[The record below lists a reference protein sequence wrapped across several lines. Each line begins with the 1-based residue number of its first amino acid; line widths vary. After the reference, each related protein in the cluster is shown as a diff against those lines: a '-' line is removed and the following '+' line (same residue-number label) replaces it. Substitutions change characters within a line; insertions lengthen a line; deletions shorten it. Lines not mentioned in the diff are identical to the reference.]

1 MMINPRQ
8 KVKTPSH
15 TQLVRDLTLTGQA
28 PIAFCVRFLLQQLDW
43 TGRQER
49 LFELFGNDPRGM
61 DAVDARNL
69 MLRLGF
75 TSTQENLQS
84 WEQLET
90 HNLPAL
96 YIDPERQAYVL
107 INGEKDEII
116 AANTDG
122 RHDLNTL
129 KTGGSLIL
137 FQEASTTDR
146 STMLQKV
153 LYRFRDRLTLLYAIS
168 FVIALL
174 ALVVPFYIRA
184 VYNLVIPSE
193 NGFTGAG
200 LYIGVV
206 LLFFADWLLRQWRS
220 RELASLAARIDALV
234 GLRLMEKTLEL
245 DSNQVSVLGPRNFQ
259 NQKRNLDSLLVYL
272 QGPLALALLDFP
284 FIVIYLAAIYL
295 IAGPLVWIP
304 IVLMAIT
311 AVLVLVL
318 GRYYNIATEMNLSS
332 ELGVAQAQQELVRR
346 FLEVK
351 QSNLEW
357 VWLQRLRGLSAQ
369 STTSALTV
377 NRQLGRLQVIVSTA
391 AQLAGVLTLAAG
403 VWIAYSNPSN
413 TALLGTLIAAMFFVW
428 RVFTPFQQLMNAMVR
443 YETMRKQFTR
453 LNQFLKLRQTSRP
466 KSADESQRLFG
477 AVLLDSAAS
486 RLGRDNAL
494 VLTRTSFAIDPG
506 QILAIT
512 GKAGCGKSAS
522 LRVIDQIYPL
532 TSGTLLFDGLD
543 HRQFSTDLIQSN
555 IAFVM
560 EKTELLPGTILSNLQ
575 AMNPDAT
582 EAKIRDILSELK
594 ILDYLDNLPD
604 GLITSLDEAV
614 VYQLPQG
621 VLRLISLAQA
631 LIKDTPIMLIDDLSQ
646 GLSPDQFQTF
656 LDVLPSFR
664 KSHFTGKLRSVL
676 IATDNKLLLEK
687 VDQIC
692 ILDKGV
698 TSFQGTAEELRQ
710 RLQQKS

>member
-1 MMINPRQ
+1 MTINPQRL
-8 KVKTPSH
+8 VTTPSQN
-15 TQLVRDLTLTGQA
+15 QLVRDLTLTSEA
-28 PIAFCVRFLLQQLDW
+28 PVAFCVRLLLQQLGW

-49 LFELFGNDPRGM
+49 LFELFGNDPRSM
-61 DAVDARNL
+61 DSVDARNL

-84 WEQLET
+84 WQQLEKHT
-90 HNLPAL
+90 LPAL
-96 YIDPERQAYVL
+96 YIDPEHQAYVL
-107 INGEKDEII
+107 TRDDQDGII
-116 AANTDG
+116 AANPDG
-122 RHDLNTL
+122 RLELITVR
-129 KTGGSLIL
+129 TGGSLIL
-137 FQEASTTDR
+137 FQEASSTER
-146 STMLQKV
+146 SSLLQKV
-153 LYRFRDRLTLLYAIS
+153 LYRFRNRLTLLYAIS
-168 FVIALL
+168 FVMALL

-220 RELASLAARIDALV
+220 RELASVAARIEALV
-234 GLRLMEKTLEL
+234 GLRLVEKTLEL

-259 NQKRNLDSLLVYL
+259 NQQRNLDALLVYL

-284 FIVIYLAAIYL
+284 FVVIYLAAIYL
-295 IAGPLVWIP
+295 IAGPLVLIP
-304 IVLMAIT
+304 MVLMAIT

-332 ELGVAQAQQELVRR
+332 ELGVTQAQQELVRR

-369 STTSALTV
+369 STTSSLLV

-391 AQLAGVLTLAAG
+391 AQLAGVFTLAAG

-466 KSADESQRLFG
+466 TSTDESQRLFG

-494 VLTRTSFAIDPG
+494 VLTRTSFAVDPG

-512 GKAGCGKSAS
+512 GKAGCGKSAT

-532 TSGTLLFDGLD
+532 TSGTLLFDGRD

-582 EAKIRDILSELK
+582 EAKIRDILSELQ

-604 GLITSLDEAV
+604 GLNTSLDEAV

-664 KSHFTGKLRSVL
+664 KSHFSGKLRSVL

-698 TSFQGTAEELRQ
+698 TSFQGTAQELRQ

>member
-1 MMINPRQ
+1 MINPRQ

-49 LFELFGNDPRGM
+49 LFELFGNDPREM

-259 NQKRNLDSLLVYL
+259 TKTQSR
-272 QGPLALALLDFP
+272 FP
-284 FIVIYLAAIYL
+284 
-295 IAGPLVWIP
+295 AGV
-304 IVLMAIT
+304 
-311 AVLVLVL
+311 
-318 GRYYNIATEMNLSS
+318 
-332 ELGVAQAQQELVRR
+332 
-346 FLEVK
+346 
-351 QSNLEW
+351 
-357 VWLQRLRGLSAQ
+357 SAR
-369 STTSALTV
+369 SIGT
-377 NRQLGRLQVIVSTA
+377 STA
-391 AQLAGVLTLAAG
+391 
-403 VWIAYSNPSN
+403 
-413 TALLGTLIAAMFFVW
+413 
-428 RVFTPFQQLMNAMVR
+428 
-443 YETMRKQFTR
+443 
-453 LNQFLKLRQTSRP
+453 
-466 KSADESQRLFG
+466 
-477 AVLLDSAAS
+477 
-486 RLGRDNAL
+486 
-494 VLTRTSFAIDPG
+494 
-506 QILAIT
+506 
-512 GKAGCGKSAS
+512 
-522 LRVIDQIYPL
+522 
-532 TSGTLLFDGLD
+532 
-543 HRQFSTDLIQSN
+543 
-555 IAFVM
+555 
-560 EKTELLPGTILSNLQ
+560 
-575 AMNPDAT
+575 
-582 EAKIRDILSELK
+582 
-594 ILDYLDNLPD
+594 
-604 GLITSLDEAV
+604 
-614 VYQLPQG
+614 
-621 VLRLISLAQA
+621 
-631 LIKDTPIMLIDDLSQ
+631 
-646 GLSPDQFQTF
+646 
-656 LDVLPSFR
+656 
-664 KSHFTGKLRSVL
+664 
-676 IATDNKLLLEK
+676 
-687 VDQIC
+687 
-692 ILDKGV
+692 
-698 TSFQGTAEELRQ
+698 
-710 RLQQKS
+710 

>member
-1 MMINPRQ
+1 MTINPQRL
-8 KVKTPSH
+8 VTTPSQN
-15 TQLVRDLTLTGQA
+15 QLVRDLTLTSEA
-28 PIAFCVRFLLQQLDW
+28 PIAFCVRLLLQQLGW

-49 LFELFGNDPRGM
+49 LFELFGNDPRSM
-61 DAVDARNL
+61 DSVDARNL

-84 WEQLET
+84 WQQLEKHT
-90 HNLPAL
+90 LPAL
-96 YIDPERQAYVL
+96 YVDPEHQAYVL
-107 INGEKDEII
+107 TRDGQDGII

-122 RHDLNTL
+122 RLELITL
-129 KTGGSLIL
+129 RTGGSLIL
-137 FQEASTTDR
+137 FQEASSTER
-146 STMLQKV
+146 SSLLQKV
-153 LYRFRDRLTLLYAIS
+153 LYRFRNRLTLLYAIS
-168 FVIALL
+168 FVMALL

-220 RELASLAARIDALV
+220 RELASVAARIEALV
-234 GLRLMEKTLEL
+234 GLRLVEKTLEL

-259 NQKRNLDSLLVYL
+259 NQQRNLDALLVYL

-284 FIVIYLAAIYL
+284 FVVIYLAAIYL
-295 IAGPLVWIP
+295 IAGPLVLIP
-304 IVLMAIT
+304 MVLMAIT

-332 ELGVAQAQQELVRR
+332 ELGVTQAQQELVRR

-369 STTSALTV
+369 STTSSLLV

-391 AQLAGVLTLAAG
+391 AQLAGVFTLAAG

-466 KSADESQRLFG
+466 TSTDESQRLFG

-494 VLTRTSFAIDPG
+494 VLTRTSFAVDPG

-512 GKAGCGKSAS
+512 GKAGCGKSAT

-532 TSGTLLFDGLD
+532 TSGTLLFDGRD

-560 EKTELLPGTILSNLQ
+560 EKTELLPGTILSNFQ

-582 EAKIRDILSELK
+582 EAKIREILSELK
-594 ILDYLDNLPD
+594 ILDYLDNIPK
-604 GLITSLDEAV
+604 GLNTSLDEAV
-614 VYQLPQG
+614 LYQLPQG

-664 KSHFTGKLRSVL
+664 KSHFSGKLRSVL

-698 TSFQGTAEELRQ
+698 TSFQGTAQELRQ

>member
-1 MMINPRQ
+1 MINPRQ

-284 FIVIYLAAIYL
+284 FIVIYLAAIYF

-318 GRYYNIATEMNLSS
+318 GRYYNIATEINLSS
-332 ELGVAQAQQELVRR
+332 EMGVAQAQQELVKR

-357 VWLQRLRGLSAQ
+357 VWLQKLRGLSAQ
-369 STTSALTV
+369 STTSSLIV

-403 VWIAYSNPSN
+403 VWIAYLNPSN
-413 TALLGTLIAAMFFVW
+413 TALLIIV
-428 RVFTPFQQLMNAMVR
+428 
-443 YETMRKQFTR
+443 
-453 LNQFLKLRQTSRP
+453 
-466 KSADESQRLFG
+466 
-477 AVLLDSAAS
+477 
-486 RLGRDNAL
+486 
-494 VLTRTSFAIDPG
+494 
-506 QILAIT
+506 
-512 GKAGCGKSAS
+512 
-522 LRVIDQIYPL
+522 
-532 TSGTLLFDGLD
+532 
-543 HRQFSTDLIQSN
+543 
-555 IAFVM
+555 
-560 EKTELLPGTILSNLQ
+560 
-575 AMNPDAT
+575 
-582 EAKIRDILSELK
+582 
-594 ILDYLDNLPD
+594 
-604 GLITSLDEAV
+604 
-614 VYQLPQG
+614 
-621 VLRLISLAQA
+621 
-631 LIKDTPIMLIDDLSQ
+631 
-646 GLSPDQFQTF
+646 
-656 LDVLPSFR
+656 
-664 KSHFTGKLRSVL
+664 
-676 IATDNKLLLEK
+676 
-687 VDQIC
+687 
-692 ILDKGV
+692 
-698 TSFQGTAEELRQ
+698 
-710 RLQQKS
+710 

>member
-1 MMINPRQ
+1 MMINPQ
-8 KVKTPSH
+8 QPVKTPSQ
-15 TQLVRDLTLTGQA
+15 TRLVRDLTLTSEA
-28 PIAFCVRFLLQQLDW
+28 PIAFCVRLLLQQLCW
-43 TGRQER
+43 TGRHER
-49 LFELFGNDPRGM
+49 LFELFGNDPCGM

-75 TSTQENLQS
+75 TSTQENLQN
-84 WEQLET
+84 WQQLET

-96 YIDPERQAYVL
+96 YVDPEGQAYVL
-107 INGEKDEII
+107 ILGEEDGII

-122 RHDLNTL
+122 RLDLNTL

-146 STMLQKV
+146 SSMLQKV
-153 LYRFRDRLTLLYAIS
+153 LYRFRNRLTLLYAIS

-220 RELASLAARIDALV
+220 RELASLADRIDALV
-234 GLRLMEKTLEL
+234 GLRLVEKTLEL
-245 DSNQVSVLGPRNFQ
+245 DSNQVSILGPRNFQ

-284 FIVIYLAAIYL
+284 FVVIYLAAIYL
-295 IAGPLVWIP
+295 IAGQLVWIP
-304 IVLMAIT
+304 MVLMAIT

-318 GRYYNIATEMNLSS
+318 GRYYNIATEINLSS
-332 ELGVAQAQQELVRR
+332 EMGVAQAQQELVKR

-351 QSNLEW
+351 QCNLEW
-357 VWLQRLRGLSAQ
+357 VWLQKLRGLSAQ
-369 STTSALTV
+369 STTSSLIV

-403 VWIAYSNPSN
+403 VWIAYLNPSN
-413 TALLGTLIAAMFFVW
+413 TALLGTLIAARFFVW
-428 RVFTPFQQLMNAMVR
+428 RVFTPFQELMNAMVR

-453 LNQFLKLRQTSRP
+453 LNQFLNLRQTSRP

-532 TSGTLLFDGLD
+532 TSGTLLFDGRD

-560 EKTELLPGTILSNLQ
+560 EETELLPGTILSNLQ
-575 AMNPDAT
+575 AMNPDST
-582 EAKIRDILSELK
+582 EGKIREILSHLK
-594 ILDYLDNLPD
+594 ILDYLEKLPE
-604 GLITSLDEAV
+604 GLNTSLDEAV
-614 VYQLPQG
+614 MYQLPQG

-698 TSFQGTAEELRQ
+698 SSFQGTAEEIRQ
-710 RLQQKS
+710 RLQQRS

>member
-1 MMINPRQ
+1 MINPRQ

-284 FIVIYLAAIYL
+284 FVVIYLAAIYL
-295 IAGPLVWIP
+295 IAGQLVWIP
-304 IVLMAIT
+304 MVLMAIT

-332 ELGVAQAQQELVRR
+332 ELGVAQAQQELVKR

-357 VWLQRLRGLSAQ
+357 VWLHRLRGLSAQ
-369 STTSALTV
+369 STTSSLLV

-403 VWIAYSNPSN
+403 VWIAYSSPSN

-506 QILAIT
+506 QIRRSQAEQDAA
-512 GKAGCGKSAS
+512 KAP

-532 TSGTLLFDGLD
+532 TSGTLLFDGRD

-560 EKTELLPGTILSNLQ
+560 ENTELLPGTILSNLQ

-582 EAKIRDILSELK
+582 ERKILEILDELK
-594 ILDYLDNLPD
+594 ILNYLDNLPE
-604 GLITSLDEAV
+604 GLNTSLDEAV

-631 LIKDTPIMLIDDLSQ
+631 LVKDTPIMLIDDLSQ

-656 LDVLPSFR
+656 LNVLPSFR
-664 KSHFTGKLRSVL
+664 KSYFSGKLRSII
-676 IATDNKLLLEK
+676 IATDNKLMLEK
-687 VDQIC
+687 ADQIC
-692 ILDKGV
+692 ILDRGV
-698 TSFQGTAEELRQ
+698 TSFQGTAQQLKK

>member
-1 MMINPRQ
+1 MTI
-8 KVKTPSH
+8 TPQQPPQTLTR
-15 TQLVRDLTLTGQA
+15 TQLVRDLTLTGEA
-28 PIAFCVRFLLQQLDW
+28 PMAFCVRLLLQQLTW

-49 LFELFGNDPRGM
+49 LFELFGSDPRGM

-69 MLRLGF
+69 MLRLGY
-75 TSTQENLQS
+75 TSTQENLQN
-84 WEQLET
+84 WQQLET
-90 HNLPAL
+90 HTLPAL
-96 YIDPERQAYVL
+96 YVDPDQRAYVL
-107 INGEKDEII
+107 LHGDGEEII

-122 RHDLNTL
+122 RVDLSAVSA
-129 KTGGSLIL
+129 GGNLIL
-137 FQEASTTDR
+137 FQEAPTADR
-146 STMLQKV
+146 SSLLQKV
-153 LYRFRDRLTLLYAIS
+153 LYRFRNRLAVLYAIS
-168 FVIALL
+168 FGMALL
-174 ALVVPFYIRA
+174 ALVVPFYIR
-184 VYNLVIPSE
+184 VTYNLVIPSE
-193 NGFTGAG
+193 SALTGAG
-200 LYIGVV
+200 LYLGVI
-206 LLFFADWLLRQWRS
+206 LLFLTDWALRQWRS
-220 RELASLAARIDALV
+220 RQLASLAARIDALL
-234 GLRLMEKTLEL
+234 GLRLVEKTLEL

-259 NQKRNLDSLLVYL
+259 NQQRNLDALLVYL

-284 FIVIYLAAIYL
+284 FVVIYLAAIYL
-295 IAGPLVWIP
+295 IAGPLVLIP
-304 IVLMAIT
+304 MVLMAIT

-369 STTSALTV
+369 STTSSLLV

-391 AQLAGVLTLAAG
+391 SQLAGALTLAAG
-403 VWIAYSNPSN
+403 VWIAHSNPAN
-413 TALLGTLIAAMFFVW
+413 TAVLGTLIAAMFFVW

-443 YETMRKQFTR
+443 FSTMRKQFTR
-453 LNQFLKLRQTSRP
+453 LDQFLKLRQTSRP
-466 KSADESQRLFG
+466 TSADESQRLFG

-494 VLTRTSFAIDPG
+494 VLTRTSLAVDPG

-532 TSGTLLFDGLD
+532 TSGTLLFDGRD

-560 EKTELLPGTILSNLQ
+560 ETTELLPGTILSNLQ

-582 EAKIRDILSELK
+582 LRRVRDILAELR
-594 ILDYLDNLPD
+594 ILTYLESLPE
-604 GLITSLDEAV
+604 GLNTSLDEAL
-614 VYQLPQG
+614 VYQLPHG
-621 VLRLISLAQA
+621 VLRLLSLAQA

-646 GLSPDQFQTF
+646 GLSPEQFQTF

-664 KSHFTGKLRSVL
+664 NSHFTGKPRSVL

-698 TSFQGTAEELRQ
+698 TSFQGTAEDLRQ

>member
-1 MMINPRQ
+1 MTI
-8 KVKTPSH
+8 TPQQPPQTLTR
-15 TQLVRDLTLTGQA
+15 TQLVRDLTLTGEA
-28 PIAFCVRFLLQQLDW
+28 PMAFCVRLLLQQLAW

-49 LFELFGNDPRGM
+49 LFELFGSDPRAM

-69 MLRLGF
+69 MLRLGY
-75 TSTQENLQS
+75 TSTQENLQN
-84 WEQLET
+84 WQQLET
-90 HNLPAL
+90 HTLPAL
-96 YIDPERQAYVL
+96 YVDPDQRAYVL
-107 INGEKDEII
+107 LHGDGEEII

-122 RHDLNTL
+122 RVDLSAVSA
-129 KTGGSLIL
+129 GGNLIL
-137 FQEASTTDR
+137 FQEAPTADR
-146 STMLQKV
+146 SSLLQKV
-153 LYRFRDRLTLLYAIS
+153 LYRFRNRLAVLYAIS
-168 FVIALL
+168 FGMALL
-174 ALVVPFYIRA
+174 ALVVPFYIR
-184 VYNLVIPSE
+184 VTYNLVIPSE
-193 NGFTGAG
+193 SALTGAG
-200 LYIGVV
+200 LYLGVI
-206 LLFFADWLLRQWRS
+206 LLFLADWALRQWRS
-220 RELASLAARIDALV
+220 RQLASLAARIDALV
-234 GLRLMEKTLEL
+234 GLRLVEKTLEL

-259 NQKRNLDSLLVYL
+259 NQQRNLDALLVYL

-284 FIVIYLAAIYL
+284 FVVIYLAAIYL
-295 IAGPLVWIP
+295 IAGPLVLIP
-304 IVLMAIT
+304 MVLMAIT

-369 STTSALTV
+369 STTSSLLV

-391 AQLAGVLTLAAG
+391 SQLAGALTLAAG
-403 VWIAYSNPSN
+403 VWIAHSNPAN
-413 TALLGTLIAAMFFVW
+413 TAVLGTLIAAMFFVW

-443 YETMRKQFTR
+443 FSTMRKQFTR
-453 LNQFLKLRQTSRP
+453 LDQFLKLRQTSRP
-466 KSADESQRLFG
+466 TSADESQRLFG

-494 VLTRTSFAIDPG
+494 VLTRTSLAVDPG

-532 TSGTLLFDGLD
+532 TSGTLLFDGRD

-560 EKTELLPGTILSNLQ
+560 ETTELLPGTILSNLQ

-582 EAKIRDILSELK
+582 LRRVRDILAELR
-594 ILDYLDNLPD
+594 ILTYLESLPE
-604 GLITSLDEAV
+604 GLNTSLDEAL
-614 VYQLPQG
+614 VYQLPHG
-621 VLRLISLAQA
+621 VLRLLSLAQA

-646 GLSPDQFQTF
+646 GLSPEQFQTF

-664 KSHFTGKLRSVL
+664 NSHFTGKPRSVL

-698 TSFQGTAEELRQ
+698 TSFQGTAEDLRQ

>member
-1 MMINPRQ
+1 MTINPQRL
-8 KVKTPSH
+8 VTTPSQN
-15 TQLVRDLTLTGQA
+15 QLVRDLTLTSEA
-28 PIAFCVRFLLQQLDW
+28 PIAFCVRLLLQQLGW

-49 LFELFGNDPRGM
+49 LFELFGNDPRSM
-61 DAVDARNL
+61 DSVDARNL

-84 WEQLET
+84 WQQLEKHT
-90 HNLPAL
+90 LPAL
-96 YIDPERQAYVL
+96 YVDPEHQAYVL
-107 INGEKDEII
+107 TRDSQDGII

-122 RHDLNTL
+122 RLELITL
-129 KTGGSLIL
+129 RTGGSLIL
-137 FQEASTTDR
+137 FQEASSSERT
-146 STMLQKV
+146 SLLQKV
-153 LYRFRDRLTLLYAIS
+153 LYRFRNRLTLLYAIS
-168 FVIALL
+168 FVMALL

-220 RELASLAARIDALV
+220 RELASVAARIEALV
-234 GLRLMEKTLEL
+234 GLRLVEKTLEL

-259 NQKRNLDSLLVYL
+259 NQQRNLDALLVYL

-284 FIVIYLAAIYL
+284 FVVIYLAAIYL
-295 IAGPLVWIP
+295 IAGPLVLIP
-304 IVLMAIT
+304 MVLMAIT

-332 ELGVAQAQQELVRR
+332 ELGVTQAQQELVRR

-369 STTSALTV
+369 STTSSLLV

-391 AQLAGVLTLAAG
+391 AQLAGVFTLAAG

-466 KSADESQRLFG
+466 TSTDESQRLFG

-494 VLTRTSFAIDPG
+494 VLTRTSFAVDPG

-532 TSGTLLFDGLD
+532 TSGTLLFDGRD

-560 EKTELLPGTILSNLQ
+560 EKTELLPGTILSNFQ

-582 EAKIRDILSELK
+582 EAKIREILSELK
-594 ILDYLDNLPD
+594 ILDYLDNIPK
-604 GLITSLDEAV
+604 GLNTSLDEAV
-614 VYQLPQG
+614 LYQLPQG

-664 KSHFTGKLRSVL
+664 KSHFSGKLRSVL

-698 TSFQGTAEELRQ
+698 TSFQGTAQELRQ

>member
-1 MMINPRQ
+1 MTI
-8 KVKTPSH
+8 TPQQPPQTLTR
-15 TQLVRDLTLTGQA
+15 TQLVRDLTLTGEA
-28 PIAFCVRFLLQQLDW
+28 PMAFCVRLLLQQLTW

-49 LFELFGNDPRGM
+49 LFELFGSDPRGM

-69 MLRLGF
+69 MLRLGY
-75 TSTQENLQS
+75 TSTQENLQN
-84 WEQLET
+84 WQQLET
-90 HNLPAL
+90 HTLPAL
-96 YIDPERQAYVL
+96 YVDPDQRAYVL
-107 INGEKDEII
+107 LHGDGEEII

-122 RHDLNTL
+122 RVDLSAVSA
-129 KTGGSLIL
+129 GGNLIL
-137 FQEASTTDR
+137 FQEAPTADR
-146 STMLQKV
+146 SSLLQKV
-153 LYRFRDRLTLLYAIS
+153 LYRFRNRLAVLYAIS
-168 FVIALL
+168 FGMALL
-174 ALVVPFYIRA
+174 ALVVPFYIR
-184 VYNLVIPSE
+184 VTYNLVIPSE
-193 NGFTGAG
+193 SALTGAG
-200 LYIGVV
+200 LYLGVI
-206 LLFFADWLLRQWRS
+206 LLFLADWALRQWRS
-220 RELASLAARIDALV
+220 RQLASLAARIDALV
-234 GLRLMEKTLEL
+234 GLRLVEKTLEL

-259 NQKRNLDSLLVYL
+259 NQQRNLDALLVYL

-284 FIVIYLAAIYL
+284 FVVIYLAAIYL
-295 IAGPLVWIP
+295 IAGPLVLIP
-304 IVLMAIT
+304 MVLMAIT

-369 STTSALTV
+369 STTSSLLV

-391 AQLAGVLTLAAG
+391 SQLAGALTLAAG
-403 VWIAYSNPSN
+403 VWIAHSNPSN
-413 TALLGTLIAAMFFVW
+413 TAVLGTLIAAMFFVW

-443 YETMRKQFTR
+443 FSTMRKQFTR
-453 LNQFLKLRQTSRP
+453 LDQFLKLRQTSRP
-466 KSADESQRLFG
+466 TSADESQRLFG

-494 VLTRTSFAIDPG
+494 VLTRTSLAVDPG

-532 TSGTLLFDGLD
+532 TSGTLLFDGRD

-560 EKTELLPGTILSNLQ
+560 ETTELLPGTILSNLQ

-582 EAKIRDILSELK
+582 LRRVRDILAELR
-594 ILDYLDNLPD
+594 ILTYLESLPE
-604 GLITSLDEAV
+604 GLNTSLDEAL
-614 VYQLPQG
+614 VYQLPHG
-621 VLRLISLAQA
+621 VLRLLSLAQA

-646 GLSPDQFQTF
+646 GLSPEQFQTF

-664 KSHFTGKLRSVL
+664 NSHFTGKPRSVL

-698 TSFQGTAEELRQ
+698 TSFQGTAEDLRQ